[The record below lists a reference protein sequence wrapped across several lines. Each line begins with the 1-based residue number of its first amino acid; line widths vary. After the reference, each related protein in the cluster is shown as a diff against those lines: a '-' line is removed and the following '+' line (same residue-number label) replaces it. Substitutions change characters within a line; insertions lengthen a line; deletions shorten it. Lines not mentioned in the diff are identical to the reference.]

1 MTHYFLVNGNA
12 KLGLCMLNLGS
23 IAKSLT
29 FIKNELWC
37 NNASGR
43 EKRQERLNLK
53 MRILVKW
60 VHA

>member
-1 MTHYFLVNGNA
+1 MNENA
-12 KLGLCMLNLGS
+12 KLDLCILNLGS

-29 FIKNELWC
+29 FMKNELWC
-37 NNASGR
+37 NNTSER